1 MSVRDGSEFRDPE
14 APLFSFRLR
23 PKLDGGVSPAQ
34 VARADWRSEHLAFG
48 CRIMQGATRLGI
60 AVPFHQRAIAA
71 VTTVREEGYS
81 PHRAGTPAIGSLNTG
96 SRAYWI
102 VLRDMNEAN

>member
-1 MSVRDGSEFRDPE
+1 VT
-14 APLFSFRLR
+14 
-23 PKLDGGVSPAQ
+23 K
-34 VARADWRSEHLAFG
+34 
-48 CRIMQGATRLGI
+48 
-60 AVPFHQRAIAA
+60 AA
-71 VTTVREEGYS
+71 VKTLAVNFVLAVITVAFEMTVREEGYS